1 MPGQYS
7 SVTIVGPGATR
18 DMALPSGVPV
28 AELLPPLLDRGISGD
43 AHHDL
48 ASWELATTTGHRL
61 APGQTLSE
69 ARVFDGD
76 VLFLHDVTDDVL
88 PAPVEDVR
96 DSVEDH
102 VEATGHRWRAGTG
115 RLYATIIAAIA
126 VLGGVVVPGTPASV
140 VVTGVLV
147 CLSAI
152 VVTWWSAAEA
162 PLLARLS
169 LGAGALWAWRITHLL
184 TENVTPDTAA
194 GEMLRHTYGVWAAV
208 LLMLVT
214 LAGTPLAL
222 PFVIGFATVATI
234 ATPVAVAM
242 QMDMPVGPTVAVT
255 ATILVFGVG
264 LLPRAAMGVGG
275 LLGIDRDIQAGADV
289 REPALVALLDR
300 LDAMLV
306 GAVLAF
312 VALCTVASGV
322 LLLQGDPWFVLLAAG
337 IGLALLTRSRV
348 FDQTRHVAPFRVGG
362 TVVVTAC
369 AVAWLLGNPV
379 LLPWAPALVVLA
391 ALIYVGLASV
401 PRSTVANATAAR
413 VIRFAEIFL
422 VAALIALCGQV
433 TGLYGSIGW

>member
-7 SVTIVGPGATR
+7 SVTIVGPGASK
-18 DMALPSGVPV
+18 DMALPSEVPV
-28 AELLPPLLDRGISGD
+28 AELLPPLLDRGFAGGM
-43 AHHDL
+43 HHDI
-48 ASWELATTTGHRL
+48 ASWELATITGLRL
-61 APGQTLSE
+61 TPGQTLAE
-69 ARVFDGD
+69 AQVGDGD
-76 VLFLHDVTDDVL
+76 VLYLHDVTDDVL

-126 VLGGVVVPGTPASV
+126 ILSGVFVPGTSASV
-140 VVTGVLV
+140 IVTGVLV

-184 TENVTPDTAA
+184 TENVTPDTLA

-222 PFVIGFATVATI
+222 PFVIGFATVATVG
-234 ATPVAVAM
+234 TPVAVAM
-242 QMDMPVGPTVAVT
+242 QMNMPVGPTVAVAGT
-255 ATILVFGVG
+255 VLIFGIG

-275 LLGIDRDIQAGADV
+275 LLGLDRDIQAGADV
-289 REPALVALLDR
+289 REPALVALLGR
-300 LDAMLV
+300 LDAMLI
-306 GAVLAF
+306 GAIVAF
-312 VALCTVASGV
+312 AALCTMAASV
-322 LLLQGDPWFVLLAAG
+322 LILQRSMWFALLALG

-348 FDQTRHVAPFRVGG
+348 FDQTRHVAPFRVAG
-362 TVVVTAC
+362 TLVVAAC
-369 AVAWLLGNPV
+369 AAAWLLVNPA

-391 ALIYVGLASV
+391 ALIYVGLASI

-413 VIRFAEIFL
+413 IIRFAEIFL
-422 VAALIALCGQV
+422 VAGLIALCGQV
-433 TGLYGSIGW
+433 TGLYAMIGW